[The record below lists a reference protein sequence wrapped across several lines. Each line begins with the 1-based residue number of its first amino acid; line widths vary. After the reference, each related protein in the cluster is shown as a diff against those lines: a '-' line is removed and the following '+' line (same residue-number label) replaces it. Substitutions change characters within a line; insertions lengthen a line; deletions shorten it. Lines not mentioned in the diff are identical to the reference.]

1 MSQCHTNVTCFKLSP
16 DGHDS
21 RSYHPKVNGHPR
33 LLLLRSL
40 PPNYK
45 FNLNWDRK
53 KVSHNLEIPF
63 LEAIQLKLMMR
74 IRDRPSEHSP
84 IYSIIRYSEGKDTL
98 AVVTE

>member
-1 MSQCHTNVTCFKLSP
+1 M
-16 DGHDS
+16 
-21 RSYHPKVNGHPR
+21 NGHPTP
-33 LLLLRSL
+33 STPNL

-63 LEAIQLKLMMR
+63 LEVIQLKLIL

-98 AVVTE
+98 AVVAELNDEFLDD